1 MRVRVVK
8 NILSGFAA
16 TCALL
21 AAPVAPAQDWPK
33 QRPVTFV
40 VAFGPGAVSDILARI
55 IGQKLGDSIGQAV
68 VVDNRGGAG
77 GNIAAQRA
85 KQAAPDGYTILVTS
99 NAFTVNPSLYANA
112 GYDPIKDFI
121 PVILAASTPNVI
133 TVHPS
138 VPAKNLREL
147 IELARKQPLAYATPG
162 IGTTSHLATERIKSA
177 AKIDITHVPYP
188 PAQALNAALAGHV
201 QVLASTVT
209 LPLSNIKAGK
219 LRPIAVTSAQRSPAI
234 PDVPTVNEQGF
245 KDFDDL
251 TWFGFFAPVG
261 TPAEVISRLNSEIN
275 RILEMPDIRE
285 KLGQLGLDLRHNAPA
300 EFAAFIREEIP
311 KWAKAVKDSG
321 AKAD

>member
-1 MRVRVVK
+1 MNRSTVNAVIRLLA
-8 NILSGFAA
+8 IAPLCWAAA
-16 TCALL
+16 TM
-21 AAPVAPAQDWPK
+21 AQEWPR

-40 VAFGPGAVSDILARI
+40 VAFGPGAVSDVLARL
-55 IGQKLGDSIGQAV
+55 IGQKLGDSIGQTV

-77 GNIAAQRA
+77 GNIAAQRV

-112 GYDPIKDFI
+112 GYDPIKDFV
-121 PVILAASTPNVI
+121 PVILAESTPNVI

-162 IGTTSHLATERIKSA
+162 IGTTSHLSTERIKTA

-251 TWFGFFAPVG
+251 TWFGFFAPTG
-261 TPAEVISRLNSEIN
+261 TPAEVASRLNSEIN
-275 RILEMPDIRE
+275 RILEMPDIKE
-285 KLGQLGLDLRHNAPA
+285 KLGQFGLDSRHNASA
-300 EFAAFIREEIP
+300 EFAVFIREEIP
-311 KWAKAVKDSG
+311 KWAHAVQVSG

>member
-1 MRVRVVK
+1 MNRSTVNAVIRLLA
-8 NILSGFAA
+8 IAPLCWAAA
-16 TCALL
+16 TM
-21 AAPVAPAQDWPK
+21 AQEWPR

-40 VAFGPGAVSDILARI
+40 VAFGPGAVSDVLARL
-55 IGQKLGDSIGQAV
+55 IGQKLGDSIGQTV

-77 GNIAAQRA
+77 GNIAAQRV

-112 GYDPIKDFI
+112 GYDPIKDFV

-162 IGTTSHLATERIKSA
+162 IGTTSHLSTERIKTA

-251 TWFGFFAPVG
+251 TWFGFFAPTG
-261 TPAEVISRLNSEIN
+261 TPAEVASRLNSEIN
-275 RILEMPDIRE
+275 RILEMPDIKE
-285 KLGQLGLDLRHNAPA
+285 KLGQFGLDSRHNASA
-300 EFAAFIREEIP
+300 EFAVFIREEIP
-311 KWAKAVKDSG
+311 KWAHAVQVSG